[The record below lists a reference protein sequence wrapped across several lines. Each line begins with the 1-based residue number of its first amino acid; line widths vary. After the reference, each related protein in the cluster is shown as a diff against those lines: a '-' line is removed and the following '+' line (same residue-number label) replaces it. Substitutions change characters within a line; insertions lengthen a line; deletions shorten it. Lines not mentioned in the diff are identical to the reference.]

1 MSYPVTDPLD
11 HRSSD
16 RESSIPALV
25 VYLYRNADSCIASFN
40 GALTATT
47 RSSIEGVAD
56 LIIGETC
63 VTLDFSE
70 VDVVDHDG
78 AAAARQLAQSVRLR
92 GSKLKVVE
100 PLSREGCTSFSP
112 TESSEPTGRLPRT
125 SPAHVGRRT

>member
-112 TESSEPTGRLPRT
+112 TESSEPTGRYRERASPGRT
-125 SPAHVGRRT
+125 

>member
-1 MSYPVTDPLD
+1 MSYPVTHPLD

-16 RESSIPALV
+16 RGSSIPALV
-25 VYLYRNADSCIASFN
+25 VYLYRDADSCIASFN

-112 TESSEPTGRLPRT
+112 TGSSEPSGCDSERAQPR
-125 SPAHVGRRT
+125 

>member
-1 MSYPVTDPLD
+1 MSYPATHPLD

-25 VYLYRNADSCIASFN
+25 VYLYRDADSCIASFN

-56 LIIGETC
+56 LITGETR

-70 VDVVDHDG
+70 VDVVDHGG
-78 AAAARQLAQSVRLR
+78 AAAARQLARSVRLR

-100 PLSREGCTSFSP
+100 PLSARRLYAVLATG
-112 TESSEPTGRLPRT
+112 SSEPTGRYRERAQPR
-125 SPAHVGRRT
+125 